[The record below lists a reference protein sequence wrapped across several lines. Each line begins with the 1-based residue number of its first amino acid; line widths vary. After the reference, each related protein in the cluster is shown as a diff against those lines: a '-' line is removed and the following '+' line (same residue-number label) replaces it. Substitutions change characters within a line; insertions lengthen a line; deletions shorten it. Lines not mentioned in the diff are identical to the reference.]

1 MKEGHFFQ
9 GFHWILRC
17 FLTSNGTG
25 CCYYYYCYDGF
36 FGKKCLFWTQRTKK
50 WSNCWSALR
59 LERLV
64 VWRVNWKN
72 LLCHSMNYDVV
83 LGFVCDVDEVM
94 IHLDADEIVAVYSMI
109 DWDANAPLLHV
120 VDAGSDDDELEGH
133 HSFRIRLRF
142 ELKRSGQLLTKT
154 QK

>member
-1 MKEGHFFQ
+1 
-9 GFHWILRC
+9 
-17 FLTSNGTG
+17 
-25 CCYYYYCYDGF
+25 
-36 FGKKCLFWTQRTKK
+36 
-50 WSNCWSALR
+50 
-59 LERLV
+59 
-64 VWRVNWKN
+64 
-72 LLCHSMNYDVV
+72 MNYDVV
-83 LGFVCDVDEVM
+83 LGLVCDVDEVM

-109 DWDANAPLLHV
+109 DWDADAPLLHV